1 VTDASAREALALARR
16 KAQSALEL
24 DSERH
29 PGVVVH
35 EAYYAMFHAARAW
48 LIAVDGTTPYR
59 HLQVRQRFALLADER
74 GEPAMLDL
82 AQALRLASDLRE
94 AEDYGALEELTAA
107 EAVRLRERA
116 CAFVRAAAMV
126 VRDG

>member
-1 VTDASAREALALARR
+1 MTDASAPEALALARR

-24 DSERH
+24 DPERH

-59 HLQVRQRFALLADER
+59 HVQVRQRFALLADER
-74 GEPAMLDL
+74 GEPAMVDL

-94 AEDYGALEELTAA
+94 AEDYGALEELTSA
-107 EAVRLRERA
+107 EATRLRA
-116 CAFVRAAAMV
+116 QAADFVEAAAIAV
-126 VRDG
+126 GSG